1 MLLFLYKVLTTPFR
15 WGTIPVV
22 KVAQLEQVAKLPAE
36 LVEPWVCLQRLFG
49 CTSESGNNTSC
60 LVLNCDDKGKEV
72 YQINV
77 ALPERIRTSE
87 EAFVRILHD
96 VEVLVCTYLYSRL
109 PLAMALRLNLAFT
122 LG

>member
-1 MLLFLYKVLTTPFR
+1 
-15 WGTIPVV
+15 VV
-22 KVAQLEQVAKLPAE
+22 KVAQLEQVANLPAE
-36 LVEPWVCLQRLFG
+36 LVEPWTCLQRLFG

-77 ALPERIRTSE
+77 GLSERIRSSE

-96 VEVLVCTYLYSRL
+96 VEVLVRTQLYSH
-109 PLAMALRLNLAFT
+109 LAIAVTLRLNITYAID
-122 LG
+122 